1 MHVQGKSYIPII
13 QRNRYACKT
22 MMILES
28 NNYIVEQE
36 CIEDFIAGLQKL
48 KSKRLIWMC
57 TKDGQTD
64 KMTTIIH

>member
-13 QRNRYACKT
+13 KRNRYACKT
-22 MMILES
+22 LMILES

-48 KSKRLIWMC
+48 KSKRLI
-57 TKDGQTD
+57 
-64 KMTTIIH
+64 